1 LKISVII
8 ATRNRADALEKI
20 SLPSLAKQDFKD
32 FEVIIWDASDDNKSK
47 IVVENFIQ
55 SHPDMIVRY
64 FKAPRV
70 GLPSQRN
77 DAVKVALGDIIFFI
91 DDDSKVSSDGIR
103 AIYDAF
109 EENKDIVGA
118 SLPSS
123 QEQYLVDKNNEPKN
137 LEYVVLRT
145 FSKLLLFDDVIRK
158 KVKIHFL
165 KIFRIDYK
173 ESPYVKNLPG
183 RNMAFKKEVFL
194 DHHFEE
200 KLEKFGGYAAY
211 EDTQFTRRLYEEKKK
226 LFITKKGDLLHLP
239 AKGGRP
245 ENKNFIAISIYN
257 RFIVWKTAIYPFKKP
272 SILSFTIKISGR
284 IVLLYFIYLLHPKK
298 KKYIKEGLKIGIKEI
313 LNFRYTNIE
322 KRKE

>member
-1 LKISVII
+1 MKVSIII
-8 ATRNRADALEKI
+8 ATRNRADALEQI

-32 FEVIIWDASDDNKSK
+32 FEVIIWDASDDDKSK

-64 FKAPRV
+64 FKASRV
-70 GLPSQRN
+70 GLASQRN
-77 DAVKVALGDIIFFI
+77 DAVKVARGDIIFFI
-91 DDDSKVSSDGIR
+91 DDDSKVSSDGVR

-118 SLPSS
+118 ALPFS
-123 QEQYLVDKNNEPKN
+123 QEQYLVDEKNQSKN
-137 LEYVVLRT
+137 LEDVVLKT
-145 FSKLLLFDDVIRK
+145 VSKLLLLNNRTRK

-173 ESPYVKNLPG
+173 ESQYVKGLAG
-183 RNMAFKKEVFL
+183 CNMAFKKEVFL

-200 KLEKFGGYAAY
+200 RLEKFGGYAAG
-211 EDTQFTRRLYEEKKK
+211 EDSQFTRRLYEEKKK
-226 LFITKKGDLLHLP
+226 LFITKKGALLHLP

-257 RFIVWKTAIYPFKKP
+257 RFVVWKTAIYPFKKS
-272 SILSFTIKISGR
+272 SILSFTVRISGR
-284 IVLLYFIYLLHPKK
+284 IVLLYLIYLFHPKK